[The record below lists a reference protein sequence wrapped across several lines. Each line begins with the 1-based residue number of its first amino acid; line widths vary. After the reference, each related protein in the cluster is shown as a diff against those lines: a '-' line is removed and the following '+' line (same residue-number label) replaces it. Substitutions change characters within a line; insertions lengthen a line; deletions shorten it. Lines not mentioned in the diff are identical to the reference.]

1 MSMEKSN
8 EIKCSGMEL
17 YKTNPLRKWFK
28 KLELKEL
35 GPNLT

>member
-1 MSMEKSN
+1 
-8 EIKCSGMEL
+8 MEL